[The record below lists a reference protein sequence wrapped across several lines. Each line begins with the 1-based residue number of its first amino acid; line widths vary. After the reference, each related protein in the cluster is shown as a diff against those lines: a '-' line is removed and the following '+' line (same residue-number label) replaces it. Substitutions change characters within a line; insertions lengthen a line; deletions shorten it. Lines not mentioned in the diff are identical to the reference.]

1 MNNGPRIY
9 NSISP
14 EEREARLRRKQE
26 KRKKEVHRLRRNRLI
41 AIFAIVF
48 VFLGVQISI
57 KVAQK
62 QRIDSEVQASKKS
75 LQKIRTEHKALKT
88 KKADLQDPDYV
99 AKMVRYKFLYSKS
112 NEKIYNV
119 PEGQDSK

>member
-14 EEREARLRRKQE
+14 EERDARLRRKQE
-26 KRKKEVHRLRRNRLI
+26 KRQKEVHRLRRNRLV
-41 AIFAIVF
+41 AIFAIIF

-57 KVAQK
+57 KIAQT
-62 QRIDSEVQASKKS
+62 QRINSDVQASKKT
-75 LQKIRTEHKALKT
+75 LNKVKQEHKELKT
-88 KKADLQDPDYV
+88 KRDDLQDPDYV
-99 AKMVRYKFLYSKS
+99 AKMVRYKFLYSKP
-112 NEKIYNV
+112 NEKVYNV

>member
-14 EEREARLRRKQE
+14 EERDARLRRKQE
-26 KRKKEVHRLRRNRLI
+26 KRQKEVHRLRRNRLI
-41 AIFAIVF
+41 AIFAIIF

-57 KVAQK
+57 KIAQK
-62 QRIDSEVQASKKS
+62 QRIDSEVRTSRKS
-75 LQKIRTEHKALKT
+75 LDKIKLEHKQLKT
-88 KKADLQDPDYV
+88 KRDDLQDPDYV
-99 AKMVRYKFLYSKS
+99 AKMVRYKFMYSKP

-119 PEGQDSK
+119 PEGQNSK

>member
-1 MNNGPRIY
+1 MNNGPRLY

-26 KRKKEVHRLRRNRLI
+26 KRRKEVHRLRRNRLI
-41 AIFAIVF
+41 AIFAILF

-57 KVAQK
+57 KVAQT
-62 QRIDSEVQASKKS
+62 QRINSEVQASKKT
-75 LQKIRTEHKALKT
+75 LKKVKAEHKVLETKRDDLK
-88 KKADLQDPDYV
+88 DPDYV